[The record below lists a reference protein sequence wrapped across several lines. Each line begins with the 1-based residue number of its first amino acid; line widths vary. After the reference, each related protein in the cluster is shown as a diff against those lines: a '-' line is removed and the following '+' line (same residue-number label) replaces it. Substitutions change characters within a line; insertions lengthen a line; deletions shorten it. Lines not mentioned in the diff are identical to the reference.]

1 MYDQTS
7 GTGKH
12 LHLIN
17 DACGGGI
24 ENAKFTKDGRISVD
38 GYVEEFQPHR
48 PAHEQAAAELLCSY
62 GPHFTLNGEPS
73 HNGESSDTT
82 PGDPTFDHPMD
93 RRSLFDPNKI
103 YKPERHAKDAFT
115 HAGVLQRVG
124 HRIKKQKSLRVQ
136 QHEEAPQ
143 LPQGSIVGWSE
154 IRGGSVP
161 GGTLRG

>member
-1 MYDQTS
+1 MEWAWRHAQTGSQTTMICRKEGVWHVYDRTS

-24 ENAKFTKDGRISVD
+24 ENTKFTKDGRISVD

-73 HNGESSDTT
+73 HNGEPSDTT
-82 PGDPTFDHPMD
+82 HGDPTFNHLTD
-93 RRSLFDPNKI
+93 RCSLFDPNKT
-103 YKPERHAKDAFT
+103 YKLERRAKDTFT
-115 HAGVLQRVG
+115 HAGTLQRVG
-124 HRIKKQKSLRVQ
+124 RRIKKQKSLRVQ
-136 QHEEAPQ
+136 QAE
-143 LPQGSIVGWSE
+143 
-154 IRGGSVP
+154 
-161 GGTLRG
+161 